1 MKKLAL
7 LLTLVAGF
15 AHAVML
21 AWMSYATIVIS
32 KMSQYVSK

>member
-15 AHAVML
+15 AHAGDARL
-21 AWMSYATIVIS
+21 MSYATIVIS